1 MRILLLESARRTTES
16 TREGRDRMKFE
27 LVEPP
32 EESDGNAAVA
42 EPRDPAPADGIV
54 VLKEPDAASP
64 GPVRERRARA
74 VEGVRASLELLRA
87 RVAEQSM
94 AEARVRAAEARVHT
108 ADVPGTEAGAL
119 FHAHRFAADTPGKE
133 NR

>member
-1 MRILLLESARRTTES
+1 MRILLLESARRTAES
-16 TREGRDRMKFE
+16 TREGSDRMKFE
-27 LVEPP
+27 LVEPSD
-32 EESDGNAAVA
+32 ESDGNAAVA
-42 EPRDPAPADGIV
+42 EPRDPAPTDGIV
-54 VLKEPDAASP
+54 VLKESDAAFP
-64 GPVRERRARA
+64 RPVRERRARA

-94 AEARVRAAEARVHT
+94 AEARVRAADARVH
-108 ADVPGTEAGAL
+108 AAEAPEAGAGAL

>member
-1 MRILLLESARRTTES
+1 MRILLLESARRTPGP
-16 TREGRDRMKFE
+16 TREGSGRMKFE

-32 EESDGNAAVA
+32 DESDGNATVT
-42 EPRDPAPADGIV
+42 EPRGPAPASGTAV
-54 VLKEPDAASP
+54 VREPDETLP
-64 GPVRERRARA
+64 KPVRERRARA

-94 AEARVRAAEARVHT
+94 TEARVH
-108 ADVPGTEAGAL
+108 APGTPEVEPGAL

>member
-1 MRILLLESARRTTES
+1 
-16 TREGRDRMKFE
+16 MKFE

-32 EESDGNAAVA
+32 DETEDSDGNAAVT
-42 EPRDPAPADGIV
+42 EPRNPAPADGIA
-54 VLKEPDAASP
+54 VLKEADAVFP

-94 AEARVRAAEARVHT
+94 AEVRVHT
-108 ADVPGTEAGAL
+108 ADLPEAEAGAL
-119 FHAHRFAADTPGKE
+119 FHPHRFAASPVKGDG
-133 NR
+133 R

>member
-1 MRILLLESARRTTES
+1 
-16 TREGRDRMKFE
+16 MKFE

-32 EESDGNAAVA
+32 DESEESDGNAAVA
-42 EPRDPAPADGIV
+42 EPRVPAPADGIA
-54 VLKEPDAASP
+54 VLKESDAAFP

-94 AEARVRAAEARVHT
+94 AEGRVH
-108 ADVPGTEAGAL
+108 AAGLPEAEAGAL
-119 FHAHRFAADTPGKE
+119 FQAHRFTASPAKGDG
-133 NR
+133 R

>member
-1 MRILLLESARRTTES
+1 MRILLLESARRTTEP
-16 TREGRDRMKFE
+16 TREGSDRMKFE
-27 LVEPP
+27 LVEPSD
-32 EESDGNAAVA
+32 ESDGNAAVT
-42 EPRDPAPADGIV
+42 EPRNPAPADGIV

-94 AEARVRAAEARVHT
+94 AEVRVHAAEAPE
-108 ADVPGTEAGAL
+108 AEAGAL
-119 FHAHRFAADTPGKE
+119 FHAHRFAADTSGEE